1 MGEITPVLAMDHL
14 RFREA
19 SQRTIRAAEEPVCP
33 GSEAGLLG
41 VGLLGARGGNNLAT
55 HRSPW
60 GEGVKR

>member
-19 SQRTIRAAEEPVCP
+19 SQRTIRAAEEPAWP
-33 GSEAGLLG
+33 GSEAGLPG
-41 VGLLGARGGNNLAT
+41 VGLLGARGGKSLAT

-60 GEGVKR
+60 GEGVRR

>member
-1 MGEITPVLAMDHL
+1 M
-14 RFREA
+14 
-19 SQRTIRAAEEPVCP
+19 RAAEEPVCP